1 MDVATIANLGI
12 GGFAI
17 LVMWW
22 MYQSAQNARQKND
35 ERLDKRDEAMRH
47 LEADIRNKFA
57 TQLMENT
64 NAMLEHTKVMEVV
77 LKIMQNFK
85 DQT

>member
-1 MDVATIANLGI
+1 MDFATIANLGI

-22 MYQSAQNARQKND
+22 MYQSAQQARQHND
-35 ERLDKRDEAMRH
+35 ERLDKRDEAMRI
-47 LEADIRNKFA
+47 LESDIRNKFA

-64 NAMLEHTKVMEVV
+64 NAMLEHSKVMRIVV
-77 LKIMQNFK
+77 ELLSKLVK
-85 DQT
+85 R